1 MKEEDRVVHLLASLP
16 ESYDMLVTAIETN
29 SDIPKMEVVV
39 ERLLHEERKQKDRG
53 DSEQTHPKATTVT
66 RSKEIRCYHCKK
78 LGHIKRDCRALK
90 QKQTPRNKES
100 QQKANKA
107 DAGDQWK
114 DDKGDDAIVVC
125 HALQAGPTGNW
136 IVDSGATC
144 HMCSN
149 KKLFVELQP
158 LKKPM
163 EVSLGD
169 GHTLEAIGRGVVPLK
184 MKLPNSSPRRCNLQ
198 DVLYVPALS
207 YNLISV
213 AKAAVNGKVT
223 EFDDSGCQIVGSG
236 RRVVAKATRVGSLYY
251 LDGEIDPNACVA
263 QASKEVL
270 WHQHYGHLN
279 VQCLQKLSRNNL
291 VEISTTQRISSS
303 AKRPSG
309 ASKQSQFSR
318 PAKETKQ
325 QSHWISFTVTSVR
338 R

>member
-1 MKEEDRVVHLLASLP
+1 MDLPLTEKGNRHVVVTQDLFTKWPMVFPVPDQKATTIAKLIAEELIPIFGVPEDRGTNLLSKLVLDLCQLLGIFKLNTTAHHPQCDGAVERFNRTLKTMLRLFVRSIRIPHTL
-16 ESYDMLVTAIETN
+16 LVTALEAN

-53 DSEQTHPKATTVT
+53 DSEQTHPKAMTVT
-66 RSKEIRCYHCKK
+66 RSKEK

-107 DAGDQWK
+107 DAGDQRK

-125 HALQAGPTGNW
+125 QALQAGPTGNW
-136 IVDSGATC
+136 IVDSRATC

-149 KKLFVELQP
+149 KKLFVDLQP

-198 DVLYVPALS
+198 DVLYVPALL

-213 AKAAVNGKVT
+213 ARAAENGKVT
-223 EFDDSGCQIVGSG
+223 
-236 RRVVAKATRVGSLYY
+236 
-251 LDGEIDPNACVA
+251 
-263 QASKEVL
+263 
-270 WHQHYGHLN
+270 
-279 VQCLQKLSRNNL
+279 
-291 VEISTTQRISSS
+291 
-303 AKRPSG
+303 
-309 ASKQSQFSR
+309 
-318 PAKETKQ
+318 
-325 QSHWISFTVTSVR
+325 
-338 R
+338 